1 MSDQPQRQH
10 CISKFLIKQWA
21 QDGDIGVVSMY
32 HRDSATVSATART
45 LHSVVDLWSRDLESS
60 WSDAESDANDAI
72 DKLREALEPGGDDFA
87 AAQRVLSEPKNRRS
101 LIDLAVL
108 HHARSVAVAVR
119 QFARQHGAGDGA
131 ETEAMI
137 RARWDDAQD
146 YYKCGIVVSVLPRDS
161 SVALG
166 AAPVFNTPSWGGP
179 RAGASALFM
188 MPVTPRVVIAGDPEL
203 PPDQFKIELDRTDRE
218 NRLKWQLAAEPGL
231 FATPF
236 LICEP
241 SAVEQTA
248 KTALALTEG
257 TPIHWLALRDRIALH
272 DEATRKQLTAWRRLI
287 SDQEDR
293 QGWHDDPLTSNSM
306 RTKHRRAM
314 AANARE
320 IQAALDS
327 LGVDVCDCKKHRGE
341 GRDATIA
348 ALWQALMPQAVCE
361 AIRRKRNTASGR
373 YAR

>member
-1 MSDQPQRQH
+1 
-10 CISKFLIKQWA
+10 
-21 QDGDIGVVSMY
+21 MY

-45 LHSVVDLWSRDLESS
+45 LHSVVDLWSRDLQSS
-60 WSDAESDANDAI
+60 WSDAESDASDAI
-72 DKLREALEPGGDDFA
+72 DKLMEALEPGGDDFA
-87 AAQRVLSEPKNRRS
+87 AAKRVLSEPKNRRS

-119 QFARQHGAGDGA
+119 QFARQHGAGDGT
-131 ETEAMI
+131 ETEVMI

-146 YYKCGIVVSVLPRDS
+146 YYKCGIVVSVLPRGT

-203 PPDQFKIELDRTDRE
+203 PPDQFRIELDRTDRE

-257 TPIHWLALRDRIALH
+257 TPIHWLALRDRMALH
-272 DEATRKQLTAWRRLI
+272 DEATREQLTAWRRLI
-287 SDQEDR
+287 SDQENR
-293 QGWHDDPLTSNSM
+293 QGWHDDPLTSDSM
-306 RTKHRRAM
+306 RSKHRRAM

-320 IQAALDS
+320 IQAELDC
-327 LGVDVCDCKKHRGE
+327 LGVEVCDCKKHRDKD
-341 GRDATIA
+341 RDSVVA
-348 ALWQALMPQAVCE
+348 ALWQALMPQAVRE
-361 AIRRKRNTASGR
+361 AIRHKRNAASSRG
-373 YAR
+373 AR